1 MGWTDEQIEE
11 LKHLWEKGLTTG
23 EIGKALGVSKNAVV
37 GKAHRLGLNS
47 RPSPIRRGDDEATA
61 PAATG
66 NNAPAPEQKDA
77 APAEPKKTAKAAVK
91 KTAEKKKLFTVNDL
105 TAGSCRWPIGDP
117 KDGDFHFCGK
127 EALPD
132 KPYCA
137 EHAAIAY
144 VSAKTLR

>member
-1 MGWTDEQIEE
+1 MGWTDEQVEE
-11 LKHLWEKGLTTG
+11 LKRLWDKGLTTG

-47 RPSPIRRGDDEATA
+47 RPSPIRRGEDENTA
-61 PAATG
+61 GANTPAQQ
-66 NNAPAPEQKDA
+66 PVE
-77 APAEPKKTAKAAVK
+77 KKKAAKPVSTK
-91 KTAEKKKLFTVNDL
+91 KAAEKEKKKLFTVNDL
-105 TAGSCRWPIGDP
+105 TSSSCRWPIGDP
-117 KDGDFHFCGK
+117 KDEDFHFCGK

>member
-1 MGWTDEQIEE
+1 MGWTNEQVEE
-11 LKHLWEKGLTTG
+11 LKRLWSEGLTTG

-37 GKAHRLGLNS
+37 GKAHRLGLQG
-47 RPSPIRRGDDEATA
+47 RPSPIRRPEDE
-61 PAATG
+61 PAV
-66 NNAPAPEQKDA
+66 
-77 APAEPKKTAKAAVK
+77 PAEPETPPPVAGKAPRRTSKAAK
-91 KTAEKKKLFTVNDL
+91 KAAATKEKRFTVNDL
-105 TAGSCRWPIGDP
+105 VSSSCRWPIGDP
-117 KDGDFHFCGK
+117 KDEDFHFCGK